1 MAGTAVHLRAQA
13 DAKRPG
19 ARRPSGGG
27 FVGELEEKSRQIE
40 DPVAKLRFIRSSLA
54 TYQEAEQ
61 RRQAVPAAL
70 RPLFDRVTKFE
81 MVPALLSTNPNGAAM
96 APPLKP
102 TPAPARRAR
111 VGLPA
116 VALLAAAS
124 VALAAYQANRAV
136 TVQPRP
142 AADPAAV
149 PALSPASLPVA
160 ESLPALPQ
168 GVNPSR
174 IWLVEKGESWELYSN
189 GLRVDTSHQVPG
201 DPRRYRLFDA
211 NGGMQET
218 VYDKPVGIVFHTSE
232 SDIWPLE
239 EGFNERLRDSSQG
252 LLRYLSRNRVYN
264 YLIDRFGQVFRVV
277 EESDK
282 ANHAGQG
289 VWTDGDLV
297 YLSLNNAFLGVS
309 FETRWEGGRAL
320 PITQAQLAAGRSLT
334 DYLRKRWQ
342 IAGDMCVTHGLISLN
357 PKKHL
362 IGHHL
367 DWARGFPFEAFGL
380 PNQYERVA
388 PTVALFG
395 LGYDDQFTSVMGE
408 PWAGVRRAE
417 GLMAQEAARHGKTVA
432 EVRRERQEKFDR
444 WLAEQTKDQDQA
456 EAQRTAAAGT
466 RTGGP
471 RSSGAKMRAPGPNR
485 IGG

>member
-1 MAGTAVHLRAQA
+1 MAGTAVPLRAQA

-27 FVGELEEKSRQIE
+27 LVGDLEEKSRHIQ

-61 RRQAVPAAL
+61 RRQVVPEAL

-81 MVPALLSTNPNGAAM
+81 RVPALLSTNPNGAAVAAPVTPT
-96 APPLKP
+96 APPP
-102 TPAPARRAR
+102 RRSR
-111 VGLPA
+111 VGLPV

-124 VALAAYQANRAV
+124 VAAAAYQARRAL
-136 TVQPRP
+136 TGQPP
-142 AADPAAV
+142 EATAQSV
-149 PALSPASLPVA
+149 GPALSPATLPVA

-174 IWLVEKGESWELYSN
+174 IWLVEKGETWELYSN
-189 GLRVDTSHQVPG
+189 GLRVDTSHAVPG

-211 NGGMQET
+211 NGGMQEAIH
-218 VYDKPVGIVFHTSE
+218 DKPVGIVFHTSE

-239 EGFNERLRDSSQG
+239 EGFNEKLRDSSLG

-277 EESDK
+277 EETDK

-289 VWTDGDLV
+289 VWTEGNQV

-320 PITQAQLAAGRSLT
+320 PITQAQLAAGRNLT

-342 IAGDMCVTHGLISLN
+342 IAADMCVTHGLISLN

-367 DWARGFPFEAFGL
+367 DWARGFPFDAFGL

-388 PTVALFG
+388 PTVTLFG

-408 PWAGVRRAE
+408 PWAGVREAE
-417 GLMAQEAARHGKTVA
+417 RLLTEEATRRGKTVA

-444 WLAEQTKDQDQA
+444 WLAEQTKDQEQA

-466 RTGGP
+466 RNGAA
-471 RSSGAKMRAPGPNR
+471 RSSGAKTRAPGPNR